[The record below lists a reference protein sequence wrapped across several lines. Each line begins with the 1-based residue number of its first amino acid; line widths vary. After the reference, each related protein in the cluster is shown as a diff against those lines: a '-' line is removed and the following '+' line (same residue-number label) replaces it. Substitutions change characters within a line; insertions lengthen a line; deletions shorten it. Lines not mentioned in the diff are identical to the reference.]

1 MKNLHITKAGYS
13 CNSKVNDR
21 GKNITSTAGPKDT
34 SMGMDL
40 GPKATNTKSGTK
52 VQTEPLSP
60 NANAQSRNGA

>member
-40 GPKATNTKSGTK
+40 GPKATNSKAK
-52 VQTEPLSP
+52 FKNEELSP
-60 NANAQSRNGA
+60 SATAQSANQ